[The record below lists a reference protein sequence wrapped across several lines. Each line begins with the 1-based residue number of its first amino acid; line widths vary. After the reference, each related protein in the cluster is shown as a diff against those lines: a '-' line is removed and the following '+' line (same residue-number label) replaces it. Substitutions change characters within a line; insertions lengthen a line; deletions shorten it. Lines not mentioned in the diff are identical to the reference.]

1 MKKEILLYK
10 WGEGRGQGRI
20 GASFVARG
28 RTLNTV
34 TVLVTALFFFFLLSR
49 TLFPPASLS
58 SRGYLNPGPF
68 PILSPSP
75 LNYYLT

>member
-34 TVLVTALFFFFLLSR
+34 TVLVTALFFFSYYPGLYSR
-49 TLFPPASLS
+49 PH
-58 SRGYLNPGPF
+58 
-68 PILSPSP
+68 LSPLAAISTQAHFP
-75 LNYYLT
+75 SFHLHRLIIT

>member
-34 TVLVTALFFFFLLSR
+34 TVLVTALFFFSYSTIPDSIPARISLLSR
-49 TLFPPASLS
+49 LS
-58 SRGYLNPGPF
+58 QPRPISHPF
-68 PILSPSP
+68 
-75 LNYYLT
+75 TFTA